1 VFYLSGSGR
10 HILVDTGMED
20 FMAPE
25 GVGDKYGFEAMDFET
40 ALESVGITPEDVDL
54 VIQTHLHN
62 DHCENTY
69 KCKNARVIVQRA
81 EYEFA
86 RNPHPLDH

>member
-1 VFYLSGSGR
+1 MWIS
-10 HILVDTGMED
+10 HIHGNSELKNRLQAGFFLVVKQSET
-20 FMAPE
+20 FH
-25 GVGDKYGFEAMDFET
+25 FET